1 MYFEPRIATHSRL
14 HGFPFQ
20 IYTFVI
26 LYFRHLNLKFNLTET
41 SFHKFYLFFSCS
53 KEFMGWQASKIE
65 WADTTN
71 QAQCSSTY
79 AGSLLPTLALYD
91 SRVAM
96 VQMSIEHLYN
106 ALKAR
111 LFYTHCP
118 VVPLQVQLMTQI
130 TSSLKKI
137 SISSLNT

>member
-1 MYFEPRIATHSRL
+1 MDKWRVLVNFLEIFLTMDDNLNLVYFEPRIATHSRL

-65 WADTTN
+65 
-71 QAQCSSTY
+71 
-79 AGSLLPTLALYD
+79 
-91 SRVAM
+91 
-96 VQMSIEHLYN
+96 
-106 ALKAR
+106 
-111 LFYTHCP
+111 
-118 VVPLQVQLMTQI
+118 
-130 TSSLKKI
+130 
-137 SISSLNT
+137 